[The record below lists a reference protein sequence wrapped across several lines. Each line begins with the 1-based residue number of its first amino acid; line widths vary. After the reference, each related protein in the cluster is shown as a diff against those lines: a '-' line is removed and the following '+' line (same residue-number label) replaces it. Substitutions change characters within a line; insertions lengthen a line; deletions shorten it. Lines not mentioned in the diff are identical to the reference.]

1 MRLLFQAFSLRPT
14 LLPTIFFMKGMLLAV
29 LSTLWLSAFAQ
40 ITITNAYFPTIGDTL
55 RYTTLAN
62 AATMLELITP
72 PGENQQWDYSYLK
85 SNQNTVTAYLAPS
98 AGNSAASFLG
108 ADLLVKT
115 FGGGES
121 YYNVTNT
128 QFEFMGFLGGAAI
141 PFVPTAIGR
150 YSPALVERRAPLNY
164 RNTHSQTSNLTIPF
178 AVSDLPPIFDS
189 IFAGI
194 PLQFD
199 SVRLRV
205 RFQNADTVDAWGQL
219 KIPNAKEYYPV
230 LRQKRMTKTRNAVEA
245 RIAGP
250 FPLWVDITAF
260 LGATPFGGFT
270 GADSFIV
277 YRFLSNDHKEEL
289 LTVTADFFEDTIR
302 TVRYK
307 TLPLSVSVTPILDDA
322 PGTASVQA
330 LPNPA
335 VDKVRFECNN
345 LPSDEYT
352 LKIFNLVGKVVWRE
366 TFQASGRRVIHLDLD
381 DFNKGTYLYSLSNKK
396 GEIIGTKRL
405 IVVKP

>member
-1 MRLLFQAFSLRPT
+1 
-14 LLPTIFFMKGMLLAV
+14 MKGMLLAV
-29 LSTLWLSAFAQ
+29 LSTLWLSAVAQ
-40 ITITNAYFPTIGDTL
+40 ITITNVYFPVVGDTL

-72 PGENQQWDYSYLK
+72 PDENQQWDYSHLK
-85 SNQNTVTAYLAPS
+85 SNQNTVIAYLAPS
-98 AGNSAASFLG
+98 AGNNAASFPG

-121 YYNVTNT
+121 YYNITNT
-128 QFEFMGFLGGAAI
+128 QFEFMGFSGGAAI
-141 PFVPTAIGR
+141 PLVPTAVGR
-150 YSPALVERRAPLNY
+150 YSPALIERRAPLNY
-164 RNTHSQTSNLTIPF
+164 RNTHGQTSNLTIPF

-189 IFAGI
+189 ILASI

-199 SVRLRV
+199 SVRVRV

-219 KIPNAKEYYPV
+219 KIPNATEYYPV
-230 LRQKRMTKTRNAVEA
+230 LRQKRITKTRNAVEA

-260 LGATPFGGFT
+260 LGGTPFGGFT
-270 GADSFIV
+270 GADSFVV

-289 LTVTADFFEDTIR
+289 LTVTANFFEDTIR

-307 TLPLSVSVTPILDDA
+307 TLPLSVSVTPLLDDA

-366 TFQASGRRVIHLDLD
+366 TFQASGRRIVHLDLD

>member
-1 MRLLFQAFSLRPT
+1 
-14 LLPTIFFMKGMLLAV
+14 MKGMLLAV
-29 LSTLWLSAFAQ
+29 LSLSWLSVFAQ
-40 ITITNAYFPTIGDTL
+40 ITITNGYFPTVGDTL

-72 PGENQQWDYSYLK
+72 PGENQEWDYSHLK
-85 SNQNTVTAYLAPS
+85 SSQNTFTAYLAPS
-98 AGNSAASFLG
+98 AGEHSAFFPG

-141 PFVPTAIGR
+141 PFVPSAVGR
-150 YSPALVERRAPLNY
+150 YNPPLIERRAPLAY
-164 RNTHSQTSNLTIPF
+164 QNTHSQTSNLTIPF
-178 AVSDLPPIFDS
+178 ALSDLPPIFDS
-189 IFAGI
+189 ILVGI

-199 SVRLRV
+199 SLRV
-205 RFQNADTVDAWGQL
+205 RVRIQNADTVDAWGRL
-219 KIPNAKEYYPV
+219 KIPNAKEYFPV
-230 LRQKRMTKTRNAVEA
+230 LRQKRTTRSRNIIEVRVAN
-245 RIAGP
+245 P
-250 FPLWVDITAF
+250 FPLWIDVTAF
-260 LGATPFGGFT
+260 LGGTPFGAFT
-270 GADSFIV
+270 GSDSVVV

-289 LTVTADFFEDTIR
+289 LTVTANFSEDTIR

-307 TLPLSVSVTPILDDA
+307 SLPLSVSVTPDIANA

-335 VDKVRFECNN
+335 VDKVRFECNH

-366 TFQASGRRVIHLDLD
+366 TFQASGRRVIYLDLD

-405 IVVKP
+405 IVIKP